1 MLGTGRKTL
10 RRIAV
15 PAIVAV
21 LVAGL
26 DVACVPASSGAEGLD
41 RRPNVLIFLVDD
53 MRSPGTMKVLRFV
66 RGWFGRQGRTFT
78 EALDTTPLCCPSR
91 ASLFTGM
98 YAHNHGVVDNTHAG
112 LQRFDQHSSIARYLQ
127 EAGYRTGFAGKL
139 FNFWHVE
146 DDPQYFD
153 RWSVYHPT
161 NVRNGYFDM
170 KWNLN
175 GRLKQVHTYSTD
187 FIAEQGVK
195 FIQSSEANDD
205 RPWFLELSTYAPHL
219 GPGPEPRYADAPVG
233 PFPTT
238 PAVTER
244 DRSDKPPFVQA
255 DHATPED
262 GRKAREGQLR
272 MLMSVDDLVAKV
284 AATLRRTDETRD
296 TLAFFLSDNGYL
308 WGEHGV
314 TAKGTAYSAGVH
326 VPLLA
331 RWPGHIQA
339 GTVDGRIVAILDI
352 APTILEAAG
361 IEQAAD
367 EPMDGR
373 SLLDRSWTRPRL
385 LLEYWR
391 WRGSTA
397 PPWASIWS
405 RHYQYTEYYDG
416 TGEITFREYYDLDDD
431 PWQLVNLLHDGRPA
445 NDPDV
450 GPLHDRLTADRSC
463 VGTACP

>member
-1 MLGTGRKTL
+1 MLGRAKKTL
-10 RRIAV
+10 RRNALL
-15 PAIVAV
+15 AIVAV
-21 LVAGL
+21 LVLGLVVVSDPARSQAGGP
-26 DVACVPASSGAEGLD
+26 DP
-41 RRPNVLIFLVDD
+41 RPNVLIFLTDD
-53 MRSPGTMKVLRFV
+53 QPDRGTRKVLRFV
-66 RGWFGRQGRTFT
+66 RHWFGRQGRTFK
-78 EALDTTPLCCPSR
+78 EALDTTPLCC
-91 ASLFTGM
+91 
-98 YAHNHGVVDNTHAG
+98 
-112 LQRFDQHSSIARYLQ
+112 SIARYLQ

-146 DDPQYFD
+146 DDPLYFD

-161 NVRNGYFDM
+161 NVSNGYFDM
-170 KWNLN
+170 RWNLN

-195 FIQSSEANDD
+195 FIRSSEANDD
-205 RPWFLELSTYAPHL
+205 KPWFLELSTYAPHL
-219 GPGPEPRYADAPVG
+219 GPGPEARYANASVG

-238 PAVTER
+238 PAMTER
-244 DRSDKPPFVQA
+244 DRSDKPPFVRAQ
-255 DHATPED
+255 HATVED

-284 AATLRRTDETRD
+284 AGTLRQTEETRD
-296 TLAFFLSDNGYL
+296 TLAIFVSDNGYL
-308 WGEHGV
+308 WSEHGV
-314 TAKGTAYSAGVH
+314 TAKGTPYSAGVH

-331 RWPGHIQA
+331 RWPGHIEE
-339 GTVDGRIVAILDI
+339 GTVDGRIVAIIDI
-352 APTILEAAG
+352 APTIVDAAG
-361 IEQAAD
+361 VEPDAD

-373 SLLDRSWTRPRL
+373 SLLDRTWTRPRL

-405 RHYQYTEYYDG
+405 RHYQYTEYYDVA
-416 TGEITFREYYDLDDD
+416 GEITFREYYDLVHDR
-431 PWQLVNLLHDGRPA
+431 WQLVNLLHDGDPG

-463 VGTACP
+463 VGGACP